1 MIMGMSN
8 FLVITPTFNEIE
20 NIESFI
26 DKISELNLD
35 LLIVDDNSPD
45 GTGEFVNE
53 KIKQYE
59 NLYLLSRE
67 SKQGLGSAYRMG
79 FDWALDKAYKYVI
92 QMDADFSHRIN
103 DLVKLIENIDD
114 LDILIGSRY
123 VSGGNTTGWSL
134 RRKLLSSFANK
145 LSRLLIGGKIRD
157 MTSGFRI
164 YSEKSLNLI
173 PYNNITS
180 DGYSFQIEM
189 TLRCVEKNLSIKE
202 VPIIFNERRV
212 GKSKMSKKIIVEALI
227 FLFNNGIKRWL
238 NLKII

>member
-1 MIMGMSN
+1 MIFPRSIPLLYDYGYVK

-26 DKISELNLD
+26 DKILELNLD

-45 GTGEFVNE
+45 GTGKFVNK
-53 KIKQYE
+53 KIEQYE

-103 DLVKLIENIDD
+103 DLVRLIENIDD

-123 VSGGNTTGWSL
+123 VPEVTLQGG
-134 RRKLLSSFANK
+134 
-145 LSRLLIGGKIRD
+145 
-157 MTSGFRI
+157 
-164 YSEKSLNLI
+164 
-173 PYNNITS
+173 
-180 DGYSFQIEM
+180 
-189 TLRCVEKNLSIKE
+189 V
-202 VPIIFNERRV
+202 
-212 GKSKMSKKIIVEALI
+212 
-227 FLFNNGIKRWL
+227 
-238 NLKII
+238 

>member
-45 GTGEFVNE
+45 GTGEFVNK

-103 DLVKLIENIDD
+103 DLVRLIENIDV
-114 LDILIGSRY
+114 LDILIGSRL

-189 TLRCVEKNLSIKE
+189 TSIFINTNLKSMEI
-202 VPIIFNERRV
+202 PITFEERRQ
-212 GKSKMSKKIIVEALI
+212 GKSKMDFSIILEAVIKIFSI
-227 FLFNNGIKRWL
+227 FLKRIIK
-238 NLKII
+238 